1 MQLLLFFIRA
11 VSVEL
16 EPVSKVLLDGLYD
29 VESNLAK
36 LRGCQHVMKLIWE
49 EVVVHIIMIIIILL
63 KMIILE
69 VVAHIIMMIN
79 DHPDPQNDHLGGGG
93 AQAEDCFQAGKDHRG
108 GGCHHSKVI
117 STFKVQN

>member
-11 VSVEL
+11 VSVEI

-49 EVVVHIIMIIIILL
+49 EVVVHIIMITRPWPAFGRHGLAGSSGGDQFWRKKLL
-63 KMIILE
+63 TFSLAPSALRSVGI
-69 VVAHIIMMIN
+69 
-79 DHPDPQNDHLGGGG
+79 
-93 AQAEDCFQAGKDHRG
+93 DHRE
-108 GGCHHSKVI
+108 VI
-117 STFKVQN
+117 SFHMYN

>member
-16 EPVSKVLLDGLYD
+16 EPVSKVLLDGLND

-49 EVVVHIIMIIIILL
+49 EVVVHIIMMIIQIL

-69 VVAHIIMMIN
+69 VVEHKRKTVSKLGRTIEEVVATT
-79 DHPDPQNDHLGGGG
+79 PRCFPTLKTQN
-93 AQAEDCFQAGKDHRG
+93 
-108 GGCHHSKVI
+108 
-117 STFKVQN
+117 